1 MQDWEKV
8 ELAGKKLVKMDHDD
22 MRGHYLLFRFY
33 GASTPGFNPNKSEE
47 YRLRYAQLRK
57 QQLERN

>member
-8 ELAGKKLVKMDHDD
+8 EMAGKKLVKMDHDD

-33 GASTPGFNPNKSEE
+33 GASTPGLIP
-47 YRLRYAQLRK
+47 
-57 QQLERN
+57 RNQRSID